1 MSELDEA
8 DVYSIC
14 PEFVQRT
21 AGVHPTH
28 IASLLRFRLGAHDLP
43 VATGRW
49 GRRSGQSLPRA
60 QRLCS
65 VCNSGSVGDEF
76 HMVFECNHYA
86 SERER
91 FSHLFQQFGGYDS
104 IDVAVSPDG
113 PHMQQFMN
121 QDKRSVAA
129 FVHSCWLKRCN
140 ASMQLVEGPGILQV
154 LESDVEVDSDDI
166 LHVSIDVLLGQNG
179 ASSEGAE
186 IDSDLLPP

>member
-1 MSELDEA
+1 
-8 DVYSIC
+8 
-14 PEFVQRT
+14 
-21 AGVHPTH
+21 
-28 IASLLRFRLGAHDLP
+28 
-43 VATGRW
+43 
-49 GRRSGQSLPRA
+49 
-60 QRLCS
+60 
-65 VCNSGSVGDEF
+65 
-76 HMVFECNHYA
+76 MVFECNHYA

-104 IDVAVSPDG
+104 IDAAVSPDG

-140 ASMQLVEGPGILQV
+140 ASMQLVEGPGMLQV
-154 LESDVEVDSDDI
+154 LESDVVVDSDDI